1 MTCLQRRPTGAFVA
15 IALALGLAAP
25 GCRGGEP
32 AQTAP
37 GKPSAGAVQAPASAM
52 ADYGGGGDAA
62 TTALLASL
70 DRSPTRVVRAIA
82 VLRPGP
88 LARSD
93 ASAAL
98 KAAGASTAQDL
109 GSQPMLVI
117 EVNAAQLRALLRTG
131 QVLRVQLD
139 SPAPTN

>member
-1 MTCLQRRPTGAFVA
+1 MKCFQRRPTGAFVA
-15 IALALGLAAP
+15 TALALGLSAS
-25 GCRGGEP
+25 GCRGGEAAQP
-32 AQTAP
+32 APAKPAP
-37 GKPSAGAVQAPASAM
+37 DAIQAPASAV
-52 ADYGGGGDAA
+52 ADHGGGDAA
-62 TTALLASL
+62 TTALLANL
-70 DRSPTRVVRAIA
+70 DRSPSRVVRAIA

-88 LARSD
+88 QARSD
-93 ASAAL
+93 AGAAL

-109 GSQPMLVI
+109 GSQPMLVV